1 MGRLEGEGSLGIKVV
16 KVFISFMSHSLFHCS
31 LSILIIRFFDR

>member
-31 LSILIIRFFDR
+31 YFIVMFVIHFL